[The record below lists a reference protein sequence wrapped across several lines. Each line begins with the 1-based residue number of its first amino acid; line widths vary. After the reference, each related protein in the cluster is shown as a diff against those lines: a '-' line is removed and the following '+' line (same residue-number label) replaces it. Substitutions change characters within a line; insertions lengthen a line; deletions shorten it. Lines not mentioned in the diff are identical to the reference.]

1 MPSILPAALTGL
13 AALVLAGC
21 ATSSETPDDTVS
33 VQYDPYRFDA
43 AALHRAAKAQC
54 QAKGYARAEPL
65 GDQPNTESVRWAYLT
80 YGCFAS

>member
-1 MPSILPAALTGL
+1 MPSILPAALAALGLCSL
-13 AALVLAGC
+13 AAC
-21 ATSSETPDDTVS
+21 ATTAAAPDDTVS

-54 QAKGYARAEPL
+54 EAKGYARAEPL